1 MGFIKFTGP
10 FLNEEFNSFFRTFGY
25 TQMIDIDTPP
35 SLTTANQFSEQY
47 LRLYTTSEKIRGYG
61 NNRRTIPAQNIPDY
75 EPLKIINL
83 WSVWADIQEKPIE
96 KQKFYLMDNK
106 LLFFWVP
113 RTKQDYVFKAG
124 DSDGF
129 PIYMQAQF
137 GKATGGWFCL
147 HRSPIADEE
156 GNFPLKFGLPVEYK
170 ILGIAAEQGNNNG
183 MILLKE
189 DEFAEMES
197 FKGIAYNWDFQ
208 GGILYRSYGQ
218 VSREAAAGNMTRIL
232 ENIDWYATINRK
244 SNNNFKPVKFKYPH
258 VISPGL
264 RRASPAT
271 KLSSI
276 NDKLKRNK
284 HDNGIQYGYI
294 GREFT
299 ATCVTER
306 NLKSL
311 MSDLEN
317 QDFQVTYSLPTA
329 SYQSDALFH
338 PTTIGAVL
346 RNAGLNT
353 SLSTTTSGSGN
364 RRQRETV
371 DGQTPIGFTTKITF
385 DPESCLPL
393 FSGRTESA
401 WKRQRSSSSSSNEY
415 GNIINYNYR
424 IPQILR

>member
-25 TQMIDIDTPP
+25 TQMIDTDSPP
-35 SLTTANQFSEQY
+35 GLTTANQFSEQY
-47 LRLYTTSEKIRGYG
+47 LRLYITSEKQRGYG

-83 WSVWADIQEKPIE
+83 WSVWADIQENPVE

-124 DSDGF
+124 DSDGLT
-129 PIYMQAQF
+129 PNYLQAQF

-170 ILGIAAEQGNNNG
+170 ILGIASEQGNNNE

-208 GGILYRSYGQ
+208 GGILYRSYGKA
-218 VSREAAAGNMTRIL
+218 SREAAAGNITRIL
-232 ENIDWYATINRK
+232 ENIDWYATIIRRPI
-244 SNNNFKPVKFKYPH
+244 SNFKPVKFKYPY

-271 KLSSI
+271 KMSSI
-276 NDKLKRNK
+276 NDKLKRTK
-284 HDNGIQYGYI
+284 HGGRYDPI

-317 QDFQVTYSLPTA
+317 QDFQVTYSLPES
-329 SYQSDALFH
+329 SYQSDAIFH

-346 RNAGLNT
+346 TNAGLNT
-353 SLSTTTSGSGN
+353 SLSTTRSGSN
-364 RRQRETV
+364 RRRRQMV

-401 WKRQRSSSSSSNEY
+401 WKRQRSSSSPSNEY

-424 IPQILR
+424 TPQILR

>member
-25 TQMIDIDTPP
+25 TQIIDTDAVP
-35 SLTTANQFSEQY
+35 SLTTATQFDAEY
-47 LRLYTTSEKIRGYG
+47 LRLYITSAKRVGYG
-61 NNRRTIPAQNIPDY
+61 TNRREVPAQNIPDY
-75 EPLKIINL
+75 EPLRIIDL
-83 WSVWADIQEKPIE
+83 WSVWADIQETPVE

-113 RTKQDYVFKAG
+113 RTKRDYAFRAG
-124 DSDGF
+124 DGN
-129 PIYMQAQF
+129 YYQEAQF
-137 GKATGGWFCL
+137 GKSGGGWFCL

-156 GNFPLKFGLPVEYK
+156 GNYPLKFGLPVEYQ
-170 ILGIAAEQGNNNG
+170 ILGITVQRERASDNFDV
-183 MILLKE
+183 LKE
-189 DEFAEMES
+189 DEFAEMEP

-208 GGILYRSYGQ
+208 GGIIYRTYGQ
-218 VSREAAAGNMTRIL
+218 AGREASLGNRTRIQ
-232 ENIDWYATINRK
+232 ENMDWYATINRR
-244 SNNNFKPVKFKYPH
+244 SNTNFKPVKFQYPR

-264 RRASPAT
+264 RRGGAASQN
-271 KLSSI
+271 KMSSI
-276 NDKLKRNK
+276 NDKLKRIRQTN
-284 HDNGIQYGYI
+284 NYYI

-299 ATCVTER
+299 ATCVTEK

-311 MSDLEN
+311 MSVLEN
-317 QDFQVTYSLPTA
+317 QEFRVVYSLPTA
-329 SYQSDALFH
+329 SYQSEAIFH
-338 PTTIGAVL
+338 PITIGLAL
-346 RNAGLNT
+346 SNAGLNS

-364 RRQRETV
+364 RRQRETI
-371 DGQTPIGFTTKITF
+371 DGRNPIGFTTKITF

-401 WKRQRSSSSSSNEY
+401 WKRQRSSVSSTNEY

>member
-25 TQMIDIDTPP
+25 TQIIDTDTVP
-35 SLTTANQFSEQY
+35 SLTTATQFNLEY
-47 LRLYTTSEKIRGYG
+47 LRLYITSAKRVGYG
-61 NNRRTIPAQNIPDY
+61 TNRREVPAQNIPDY
-75 EPLKIINL
+75 EPLRIIDL
-83 WSVWADIQEKPIE
+83 WSVWADIQETPVE

-113 RTKQDYVFKAG
+113 RTKRDYVFKAG
-124 DSDGF
+124 DGYYSRE
-129 PIYMQAQF
+129 AQF
-137 GKATGGWFCL
+137 GKSGGGWFCL

-170 ILGIAAEQGNNNG
+170 ILGIMGRQNQDSQ
-183 MILLKE
+183 ILKE
-189 DEFAEMES
+189 DEFAEMEP
-197 FKGIAYNWDFQ
+197 FQGIAYNWDFQ
-208 GGILYRSYGQ
+208 GGIIYRTYGQ
-218 VSREAAAGNMTRIL
+218 AGREATGGKQTRIH
-232 ENIDWYATINRK
+232 ENMDWYAAVNRR
-244 SNNNFKPVKFKYPH
+244 SNTNFKPVKFQYPS

-264 RRASPAT
+264 RRNGSDRM
-271 KLSSI
+271 SSI
-276 NDKLKRNK
+276 NDKLKRSRQST
-284 HDNGIQYGYI
+284 DYYI

-317 QDFQVTYSLPTA
+317 QEFQVTYSLPTA
-329 SYQSDALFH
+329 SYQSEAIFRPITIAAALS
-338 PTTIGAVL
+338 
-346 RNAGLNT
+346 NAGLNA
-353 SLSTTTSGSGN
+353 SLSTATSGSGN
-364 RRQRETV
+364 RRQRETI
-371 DGQTPIGFTTKITF
+371 DGWNPIGFTTKITF

-393 FSGRTESA
+393 FTGRTESA
-401 WKRQRSSSSSSNEY
+401 WKRQRSSVSSTNEY

>member
-25 TQMIDIDTPP
+25 TQMIDIDAPR

-47 LRLYTTSEKIRGYG
+47 LRLYLTSEKIRGYG

-83 WSVWADIQEKPIE
+83 WSVWADIQEKPVE

-113 RTKQDYVFKAG
+113 RTKQDYVFKARNNG
-124 DSDGF
+124 GPS
-129 PIYMQAQF
+129 YSQAQF

-170 ILGIAAEQGNNNG
+170 ILGIAAEQGNNNE

-218 VSREAAAGNMTRIL
+218 ASREATADNRTRIL
-232 ENIDWYATINRK
+232 ENIDWYASINRK
-244 SNNNFKPVKFKYPH
+244 SNTNFKPVKFKYPH

-271 KLSSI
+271 KISSI
-276 NDKLKRNK
+276 NDKLKRTK
-284 HDNGIQYGYI
+284 HSGHYGYI

-299 ATCVTER
+299 ATCVSER

-329 SYQSDALFH
+329 SYQSDSIFH

-346 RNAGLNT
+346 RNAGLNIA
-353 SLSTTTSGSGN
+353 LSTSRSGSGN

-401 WKRQRSSSSSSNEY
+401 WKKQRSSLSPSNEY